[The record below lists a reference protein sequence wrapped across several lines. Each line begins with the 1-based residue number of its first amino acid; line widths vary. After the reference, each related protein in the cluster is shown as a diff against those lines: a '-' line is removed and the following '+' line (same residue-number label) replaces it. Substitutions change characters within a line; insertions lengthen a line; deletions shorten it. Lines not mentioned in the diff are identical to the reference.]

1 MTTGFQKDKNTD
13 TSTRGYFIRH
23 SGSLWAGQCN
33 TQNTIDEILALTKD
47 YHYEPFTSCKRDKIG
62 GRWHFRGNFK
72 ELSNV
77 FDVDI
82 WNPKIARKAQRS
94 IRLSRVS

>member
-1 MTTGFQKDKNTD
+1 MTTGFQTGKNLD
-13 TSTRGYFIRH
+13 TKAEGYFIRH
-23 SGSLWAGQCN
+23 AGSLWNGQCN

-47 YHYEPFTSCKRDKIG
+47 YHYEPFTTCKRDRIG
-62 GRWHFRGNFK
+62 GHWHFRGNFR

-82 WNPKIARKAQRS
+82 WNPRIARKAQRS
-94 IRLSRVS
+94 IRLHIS